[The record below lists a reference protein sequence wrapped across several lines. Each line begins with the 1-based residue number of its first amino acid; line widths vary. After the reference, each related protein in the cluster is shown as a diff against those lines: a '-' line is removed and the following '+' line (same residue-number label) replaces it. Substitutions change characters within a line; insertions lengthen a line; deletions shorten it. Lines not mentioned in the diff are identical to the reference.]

1 MSFEDLPPLPPL
13 IHEAANGY
21 ATRISEI
28 SKRVMREE
36 RCVLDVAYGA
46 DYWQKLDIYLPREE
60 GLNALPVLL
69 FLHGGAW
76 RNGCKEWM
84 GFMAPAFITL
94 PAIFVSVSYRLA
106 PATRYPGPAEDC
118 ADALAWVYHN
128 IWRYGGDRVRLFY
141 GGHSAGGH
149 LSSLVALDSGLRR
162 ARSLPEDVVKACF
175 PQSGIY
181 DLRPRVEGEIARDLV
196 GGFLASDEQ
205 IERASPLLHVRGNRT
220 PFYMAHGSRDLPEL
234 IPQARRMSRALADQP
249 AEAAMQEFPDYDH
262 FAMSERCD
270 REDHPWVRTVREW
283 MKRDYGRTDAK

>member
-1 MSFEDLPPLPPL
+1 MP
-13 IHEAANGY
+13 
-21 ATRISEI
+21 
-28 SKRVMREE
+28 
-36 RCVLDVAYGA
+36 VAV
-46 DYWQKLDIYLPREE
+46 P
-60 GLNALPVLL
+60 
-69 FLHGGAW
+69 
-76 RNGCKEWM
+76 
-84 GFMAPAFITL
+84 
-94 PAIFVSVSYRLA
+94 SYRLA
-106 PATRYPGPAEDC
+106 PE
-118 ADALAWVYHN
+118 
-128 IWRYGGDRVRLFY
+128 VRLIDIIDDLRRCCLFLWQRY
-141 GGHSAGGH
+141 KRRLVIAGHSAGGH
-149 LSSLVALDSGLRR
+149 LAAAMLATDWKSLC
-162 ARSLPEDVVKACF
+162 LPEDVVKACF